1 MSQSRMG
8 SAVEAVA
15 NVAIGFGVA
24 VGSQIV
30 IFPMFGINIPLSDD
44 LLIGAWFTGIS
55 LLRSFA
61 LRRVFNRLHRG

>member
-1 MSQSRMG
+1 MSQSRTG

-44 LLIGAWFTGIS
+44 LLIGAWFTVIS

>member
-1 MSQSRMG
+1 MSQSRAG